1 MMDEMQGA
9 QDAQGGE
16 GAPDP
21 AALQKA
27 GEVVT
32 SALTALSQVDEGFA
46 PILDAFSKQFEKF
59 LGGGGSGPVEENA
72 AGSPGAVPLR

>member
-1 MMDEMQGA
+1 MMDEMQGS
-9 QDAQGGE
+9 E

-32 SALTALSQVDEGFA
+32 SALTALSQVDQGFG
-46 PILDAFSKQFEKF
+46 PILEAFTAQFEKF
-59 LGGGGSGPVEENA
+59 LGGGGGPVEENA
-72 AGSPGAVPLR
+72 AGSPGAVPMR